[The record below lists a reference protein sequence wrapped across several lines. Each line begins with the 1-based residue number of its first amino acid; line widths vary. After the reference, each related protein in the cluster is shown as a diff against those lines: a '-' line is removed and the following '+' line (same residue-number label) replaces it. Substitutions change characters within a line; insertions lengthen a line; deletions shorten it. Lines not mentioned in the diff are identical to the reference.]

1 AETETKG
8 GAAEPFSPRSETMLR
23 AVGFAAA
30 NLLQSNLD
38 DAGIAATLARLAAAA
53 GASRAYI
60 FANELDEQRRLSAA
74 LQHEWH
80 APGIAPL
87 HDFETLHSFSYDDI
101 GLGRWVG
108 LLSSGAAITGP
119 ITDLPAE

>member
-1 AETETKG
+1 SGKSEVSYQWTVVAPCRLSTARLPMTVIPLRCPGRCVIVSCMKSRGLAETETKG

-60 FANELDEQRRLSAA
+60 FANELDEQ
-74 LQHEWH
+74 
-80 APGIAPL
+80 
-87 HDFETLHSFSYDDI
+87 
-101 GLGRWVG
+101 
-108 LLSSGAAITGP
+108 
-119 ITDLPAE
+119 